1 MLLAIN
7 VGYCWRKWWMLW
19 FRWWKRWWKG
29 RGKETRGCNYCDRT
43 GGNTGRD
50 THSPRPAVQT
60 GIWIRACHFGFL
72 LSSEKCGNV
81 SFYYD
86 IPPQIIR
93 NEHKTKII
101 SRKLPFNEVFFVH
114 AVLILFS
121 DCLWMITLSLI
132 IDQPKV
138 IQERVL
144 SFCPIQT
151 GWSSAHSSRDSKS
164 WNNKRIPHIPWSAC
178 TWPSANWLLNERLP
192 DWPGST
198 LTTEDLSS
206 KNAFTFVK
214 RMAVATF
221 WWWGYTNKQFSN
233 HTHQGYSKLQFANC
247 TDWSECEGGEV
258 WTAELDPGRERRASL
273 SWSQSLI
280 DSLMR

>member
-43 GGNTGRD
+43 GGNTGRRHVG
-50 THSPRPAVQT
+50 TLTRRAPQSRP
-60 GIWIRACHFGFL
+60 GFGSEHAILGFYY
-72 LSSEKCGNV
+72 LSSEKMWHC
-81 SFYYD
+81 
-86 IPPQIIR
+86 
-93 NEHKTKII
+93 
-101 SRKLPFNEVFFVH
+101 
-114 AVLILFS
+114 A
-121 DCLWMITLSLI
+121 
-132 IDQPKV
+132 KV

-144 SFCPIQT
+144 SCCPIQT

-221 WWWGYTNKQFSN
+221 WWWGYTIILIKDIQNYN
-233 HTHQGYSKLQFANC
+233 LQI
-247 TDWSECEGGEV
+247 V
-258 WTAELDPGRERRASL
+258 
-273 SWSQSLI
+273 LI
-280 DSLMR
+280 DLNVRGARFEPRS